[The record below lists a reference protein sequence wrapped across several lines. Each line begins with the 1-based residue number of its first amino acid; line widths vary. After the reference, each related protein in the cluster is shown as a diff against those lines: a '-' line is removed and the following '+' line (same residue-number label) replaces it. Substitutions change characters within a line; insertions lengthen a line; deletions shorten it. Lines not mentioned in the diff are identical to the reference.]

1 MALILALFLLAANPA
16 DLFQRGV
23 LALKQNDNQAAR
35 TALEEAVKLA
45 PKEPMFWLAVA
56 EARLRTN
63 ETALAAQAAAEA
75 AKLAPA
81 DPAVRQGTEMFH
93 RRLVTRARV
102 LLDERHEKQAELAL
116 REALKTQ
123 KNSAEAHRLL
133 GLALYAQG
141 RNESAIDAFLT
152 AIDLAPE
159 EATLYAGLETLLP
172 NDARRAAIDTR
183 LQAYARKHPDSPL
196 GWYLLALSG
205 GGQSQLER
213 ALQADPTFW
222 PAAFALHRY
231 VPPQRAIQLL
241 ELVTAQNPNYAPAYY
256 ALAQLYAQT
265 GDREKAG
272 AARKRHHALR

>member
-1 MALILALFLLAANPA
+1 MALILALFLLASAA
-16 DLFQRGV
+16 DDLFQRGV
-23 LALKQNDNQAAR
+23 LALKQNDNQVAK

-56 EARLRTN
+56 EARLRAN
-63 ETALAAQAAAEA
+63 ETALAAQAAVEA
-75 AKLAPA
+75 AKLASN

-93 RRLVTRARV
+93 RRLATHARA

-123 KNSAEAHRLL
+123 KNSPDTHRLL

-141 RNESAIDAFLT
+141 RNEPAIDAFLA

-172 NDARRAAIDTR
+172 NDARRAAIDAR
-183 LQAYARKHPDSPL
+183 LQAYARKHPDAPI
-196 GWYLLALSG
+196 GWYLLALNG
-205 GGQSQLER
+205 GDQSQLER

-231 VPPQRAIQLL
+231 VSPQRAIQLL
-241 ELVTAQNPNYAPAYY
+241 ELVTMQNPNYAPAYY
-256 ALAQLYAQT
+256 ALAQLYAQA
-265 GDREKAG
+265 GDRKKAG
-272 AARKRHHALR
+272 AARKQHHSLR